1 MFFIKSCIPFLSI
14 LLYTYFILRTT
25 VPCSSFYS
33 HNTMYILLQ
42 KEETL
47 MIYGYMRV
55 STTGQTK
62 GNSFEEQERLLRKN
76 GATELYQDAFTGTRT
91 DRPNF
96 TILLNKLQEG
106 DTLVITKLD
115 RFARNTAEGLNV
127 IQHLLERGVKVNI
140 LNMGTIDTTPTGKLI
155 LTVMLAFAEFERD
168 MIVQRTTEGKAI
180 ARTKDNFIEGRP
192 PKYDEATLQAAMSLL
207 EKYNYREV
215 AAITGISKSTLYRM
229 RNKLVNS
236 GQAKNIKE
244 NSDKP

>member
-1 MFFIKSCIPFLSI
+1 
-14 LLYTYFILRTT
+14 
-25 VPCSSFYS
+25 
-33 HNTMYILLQ
+33 
-42 KEETL
+42 

-140 LNMGTIDTTPTGKLI
+140 LNMGTIDTTPTRKLI

-229 RNKLVNS
+229 RNKLSSS
-236 GQAKNIKE
+236 GQAKNIEE

>member
-1 MFFIKSCIPFLSI
+1 
-14 LLYTYFILRTT
+14 
-25 VPCSSFYS
+25 
-33 HNTMYILLQ
+33 
-42 KEETL
+42 

-55 STTGQTK
+55 STTGQAK

-96 TILLNKLQEG
+96 IRLLEKLEAG

-115 RFARNTAEGLNV
+115 RFARNTAEGLSV

-180 ARTKDNFIEGRP
+180 ARTKDDFVEGRP
-192 PKYDEATLQAAMSLL
+192 PKYDDETIQFAMSLL
-207 EKYNYREV
+207 EHYSYREV
-215 AAITGISKSTLYRM
+215 ADITGISKSTLYRM
-229 RNKLVNS
+229 HHKTTGTASQEQSRN
-236 GQAKNIKE
+236 
-244 NSDKP
+244 P